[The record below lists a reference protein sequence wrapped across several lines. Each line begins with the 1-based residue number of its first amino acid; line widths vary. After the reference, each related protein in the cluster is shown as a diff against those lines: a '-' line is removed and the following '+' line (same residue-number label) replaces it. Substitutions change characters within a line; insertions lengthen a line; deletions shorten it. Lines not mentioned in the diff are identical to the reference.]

1 MASTA
6 APYGFRPV
14 NELNG
19 LPYAGATRQFLI
31 NPSGYNTNI
40 FYGNIVKLVGGYLQ
54 NVTTVGGAGG
64 DAFGAGVVGVFVGC
78 SYVNAQGQVI
88 YAQYYP
94 ANYAA
99 PTGTSIT
106 AYVVDDDRA
115 VFQVQANGAVT
126 QAELG
131 QNVKLAAAQTSRTGS
146 TLNGNSNIAVSGTAA
161 ADADYPFRIV
171 GFAQGPNQA
180 VGDAK
185 TDILVKF
192 NQGIHSYTN
201 ATGIA

>member
-31 NPSGYNTNI
+31 NPAGYNTNI
-40 FYGNIVKLVGGYLQ
+40 FYGNVVALVGGYLQ
-54 NVTTVGGAGG
+54 NVTTIGGAGG
-64 DAFGAGVVGVFVGC
+64 DAFPAGVIGVFVGC

-88 YAQYYP
+88 FAQYYP

-99 PTGTSIT
+99 PNGTSIT

-115 VFQVQANGAVT
+115 VFQVQADSAVT

-131 QNVKLAAAQTSRTGS
+131 QNVQLATAQTTSTGS
-146 TLNGNSNIAVSGTAA
+146 TLTGNSNIAVSGAA
-161 ADADYPFRIV
+161 AATASYPFRIV

>member
-1 MASTA
+1 MAATA
-6 APYGFRPV
+6 APYGFKP
-14 NELNG
+14 LNRLDG
-19 LPYAGATRQFLI
+19 LPYAGETRQFLI
-31 NPSGYNTNI
+31 NPAGYNTNI
-40 FYGNIVKLVGGYLQ
+40 FYGNVVCLVGGYLQ
-54 NVTTVGGAGG
+54 NVTTVGGADA
-64 DAFGAGVVGVFVGC
+64 DAFPVGVVGVFVGC
-78 SYVNAQGQVI
+78 SYVNAQGQTI

-94 ANYAA
+94 ANT
-99 PTGTSIT
+99 TGVVT

-115 VFQVQANGAVT
+115 VFQVQADGAIT

-131 QNVKLAAAQTSRTGS
+131 QNVKLAAAQTSSTGS
-146 TLNGNSNIAVSGTAA
+146 TVSGNSTIAVSGTAA
-161 ADADYPFRIV
+161 ATASYPFRIV
-171 GFAQGPNQA
+171 GFAQGPFSA

>member
-31 NPSGYNTNI
+31 NPAGYNTNI
-40 FYGNIVKLVGGYLQ
+40 FYGNVVALVGGYLQ

-64 DAFGAGVVGVFVGC
+64 DAFPVGVIGVFVGC
-78 SYVNAQGQVI
+78 SYVNAQGQTI
-88 YAQYYP
+88 FAQYYP
-94 ANYAA
+94 ANTAA
-99 PTGTSIT
+99 PAGSQIT

-115 VFQVQANGAVT
+115 VFQVQADGVIS

-131 QNVKLAAAQTSRTGS
+131 QNVKLAAAQTSSTGNTS
-146 TLNGNSNIAVSGTAA
+146 SGNSTIAVSATAA
-161 ADADYPFRIV
+161 DTASFPFRIV

-180 VGDAK
+180 PGDAK